1 MALGPDQAK
10 PNPRFRV
17 PLSMS
22 QLIQSPFWPFA
33 ILFLGITAVVL
44 MISVLRF
51 HPFVALILSAIFVG
65 LVSGELPAMANLP
78 QLVRAVELPMQEF
91 GYIAGKIAWVI
102 ALAAIIGA
110 AMLASGAAERIVNW
124 LILSLGEG
132 KAALAL
138 LLSGFILSIPVF
150 FDTVFFLLIPLA
162 VALALKTG
170 KNYLLYVI
178 TLGGGAGIAHSL
190 VPPTPGPLIMA
201 ETLQLDVGLTI
212 LAGLGAGILPAIG
225 VLAIGKWMNRRLDI
239 PVRVPFTSSG
249 DIQLAPSLALSI
261 LPILVPIAL
270 ISIASVTLVVTGTLP
285 AWMAFL
291 GNKNVAM
298 AVGTALALWLWA
310 RQKGLGL
317 QSMGSA
323 IGKPLE
329 IAGVIIL
336 ITSAG
341 GAFGAMLKHSG
352 IGDAI
357 ELVTEDF
364 HVPYIILAWLI
375 AAAMKT
381 AQGSSTVSMI
391 TSSSIMFAIIGTGT
405 SLPYHPMYILLAIG
419 FGSFFISWMND
430 SGFWIVAKMS
440 GFTEKET
447 LQTWT
452 VMFGILSLVGLVQ
465 VLLLSW
471 VFPFR

>member
-1 MALGPDQAK
+1 MLESDQAES
-10 PNPRFRV
+10 NPRSSAPV
-17 PLSMS
+17 SMV

-33 ILFLGITAVVL
+33 VLFLGITAVVL

-51 HPFVALILSAIFVG
+51 HPFVALILSAVFVG
-65 LVSGELPAMANLP
+65 LISAQLPEMASLP
-78 QLVRAVELPMQEF
+78 KLVRAVELPMQEF

-110 AMLASGAAERIVNW
+110 AMLESGAAERIVSW
-124 LILSLGEG
+124 LMRSLGES
-132 KAALAL
+132 KAAVAL

-170 KNYLLYVI
+170 KNYVLYVV
-178 TLGGGAGIAHSL
+178 TLSGGASIAHCL

-212 LAGLGAGILPAIG
+212 LAGLAASILPAIA
-225 VLAIGKWMNRRLDI
+225 VLAIGKWMNRRLDV
-239 PVRVPFTSSG
+239 PVRVPFKSSG
-249 DIQLAPSLALSI
+249 DDQLAPSLGLSI
-261 LPILVPIAL
+261 LPILVPVAL
-270 ISIASVTLVVTGTLP
+270 ISIASVTSIVTGTLP
-285 AWMAFL
+285 GWMAFW

-310 RQKGLGL
+310 RQKGLSP

-341 GAFGAMLKHSG
+341 GAFGAMIKHSG

-364 HVPYIILAWLI
+364 HVPYLILAWLI

-391 TSSSIMFAIIGTGT
+391 TASSIMVAIIGTGA
-405 SLPYHPMYILLAIG
+405 SLPYHPIYVLLAIG

-452 VMFGILSLVGLVQ
+452 VMFGTLSLVGLIQ

-471 VFPFR
+471 IFPFR

>member
-1 MALGPDQAK
+1 
-10 PNPRFRV
+10 
-17 PLSMS
+17 MS

-33 ILFLGITAVVL
+33 VLILGIASVVL

-65 LVSGELPAMANLP
+65 LISAELPEMANLP
-78 QLVRAVELPMQEF
+78 QLVRAVELPMQDF

-124 LILSLGEG
+124 LIQSLGES

-170 KNYLLYVI
+170 KNYLLYVV

-249 DIQLAPSLALSI
+249 DIQLAPSLGLSI

-285 AWMAFL
+285 AWMAFW

-471 VFPFR
+471 IFPFR

>member
-1 MALGPDQAK
+1 MHE
-10 PNPRFRV
+10 
-17 PLSMS
+17 
-22 QLIQSPFWPFA
+22 LIQSPFWPFA
-33 ILFLGITAVVL
+33 VLFLAMAAVVL
-44 MISVLRF
+44 MISVLRLHAF
-51 HPFVALILSAIFVG
+51 LALMLSAIFVG
-65 LVSGELPAMANLP
+65 LVSGTLPAIDNVP
-78 QLVRAVELPMQEF
+78 HVVRAVEIPMQEF
-91 GYIAGKIAWVI
+91 GNIAGKIAWVI

-110 AMLASGAAERIVNW
+110 AMMESGAAERIVNW
-124 LILSLGEG
+124 LIQTLGEN

-170 KNYLLYVI
+170 KNYVLYVI

-212 LAGLGAGILPAIG
+212 LAGLSASILPAIG
-225 VLAIGKWMNRRLDI
+225 VLAIGKWMNHRLDI
-239 PVRVPFTSSG
+239 PVRIPYAASG
-249 DIQLAPSLALSI
+249 DKQSAPSLGLSI
-261 LPILVPIAL
+261 LPVVVPVAL
-270 ISIASVTLVVTGTLP
+270 ISMSSVTLVATGMLP
-285 AWMAFL
+285 TWMAFW

-310 RQKGLGL
+310 RQRGL
-317 QSMGSA
+317 SARSIGSA
-323 IGKPLE
+323 IGKPLQ

-341 GAFGAMLKHSG
+341 GAFGAMIKHSG
-352 IGDAI
+352 IGNAI
-357 ELVTEDF
+357 ELATENF
-364 HVPYIILAWLI
+364 HVHYLFLAWLI
-375 AAAMKT
+375 AAVMKT
-381 AQGSSTVSMI
+381 AQGSSTVAVI
-391 TSSSIMFAIIGTGT
+391 TASSIMFSIIGNGAG
-405 SLPYHPMYILLAIG
+405 LPYHPIYILLAIG
-419 FGSFFISWMND
+419 FGAFFISWMND

-452 VMFGILSLVGLVQ
+452 VMFGILSLAGLAQ
-465 VLLLSW
+465 VLVLSW
-471 VFPFR
+471 IFPFR